1 MKTFD
6 VPNWMIAPFKSQGVS
21 QSDYFLYGAG
31 RALVFV
37 RMAAYALDE
46 APNDQ
51 NVAEYHAYTGISAA
65 RTAIDATAS
74 WCNVAL
80 ELNVTQGNQVN
91 LSRQDFRGKL
101 SQVQPEISKYVE
113 CLGTLGKQID
123 EHRQKAQHRE
133 GLAIRNKFS
142 RKSQH
147 LNGWHIAPMGLGGD
161 HIADLRLVD
170 LLNGWADEI
179 EENLRKIH
187 KVLVMASGEMQ
198 EVEQRIAWLSKLNS
212 FSLTQRAR

>member
-6 VPNWMIAPFKSQGVS
+6 VPNWMIAPFISQGVS

-31 RALVFV
+31 HALVFV

-51 NVAEYHAYTGISAA
+51 KVAEYHAYTGISAA
-65 RTAIDATAS
+65 RTAIDSTAS

-113 CLGTLGKQID
+113 RLGTLGKQID
-123 EHRQKAQHRE
+123 KHRQRAQHRE
-133 GLAIRNKFS
+133 GLAIFYHMYSEKLG
-142 RKSQH
+142 H
-147 LNGWHIAPMGLGGD
+147 PGGWYLETSGD
-161 HIADLRLVD
+161 RTAALHLVD
-170 LLNGWADEI
+170 LLNRWADEI
-179 EENLRKIH
+179 EDNLRE
-187 KVLVMASGEMQ
+187 VLKVMAPGEMQ
-198 EVEQRIAWLSKLNS
+198 EVEQRIAWQSKLNS
-212 FSLTQRAR
+212 TT

>member
-1 MKTFD
+1 
-6 VPNWMIAPFKSQGVS
+6 MIAPFISQGVS

-31 RALVFV
+31 HALVFV

-46 APNDQ
+46 SPNDQ

-74 WCNVAL
+74 WLEKIL
-80 ELNVTQGNQVN
+80 ELQVARRYLVN
-91 LSRQDFRGKL
+91 PSRQEFREEI
-101 SQVQPEISKYVE
+101 SQVQPEVSKYVKN
-113 CLGTLGKQID
+113 LGDLGNQID

-133 GLAIRNKFS
+133 GLAIRNKLS

-179 EENLRKIH
+179 DENLREIH
-187 KVLVMASGEMQ
+187 KVLVMAPGEMQ
-198 EVEQRIAWLSKLNS
+198 EVEQRIAWQSKLNS
-212 FSLTQRAR
+212 TT